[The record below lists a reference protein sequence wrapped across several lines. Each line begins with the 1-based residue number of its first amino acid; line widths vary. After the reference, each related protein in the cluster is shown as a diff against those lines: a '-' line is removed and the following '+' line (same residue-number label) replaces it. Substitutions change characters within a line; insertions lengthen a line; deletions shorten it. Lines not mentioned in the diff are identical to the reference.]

1 MWPRDRNMS
10 NTNETDEQRGW
21 TWLDAVAVALMLTGI
36 SLMAAFLLW
45 GEHPD
50 TTLPADEE
58 GPCDQQPMNTMKLL
72 IPMGFVAATAGL
84 RLLVRRRFRR
94 NAQAS
99 MEYSIGIRLMSVG
112 VWPFT
117 AGLVLLPLFAD
128 NEWLTMLLLLLLVAV
143 GYLLVA
149 GGYIIA
155 FVVSTMT
162 VFELDLG
169 HTQAGTRASARP
181 PAHMNVFVAP
191 ISSTSGQPRVVEDLG
206 PSIDA
211 MKTNSAAS
219 D

>member
-1 MWPRDRNMS
+1 
-10 NTNETDEQRGW
+10 
-21 TWLDAVAVALMLTGI
+21 
-36 SLMAAFLLW
+36 
-45 GEHPD
+45 
-50 TTLPADEE
+50 
-58 GPCDQQPMNTMKLL
+58 MNTMKLL

-128 NEWLTMLLLLLLVAV
+128 NEWLTMLVLLLLVAV

-155 FVVSTMT
+155 FVVATMT
-162 VFELDLG
+162 VLELDLS
-169 HTQAGTRASARP
+169 HTQAGTRSVRP
-181 PAHMNVFVAP
+181 PAHMYVFVAP

-206 PSIDA
+206 PSIGA
-211 MKTNSAAS
+211 MTTNTAAS